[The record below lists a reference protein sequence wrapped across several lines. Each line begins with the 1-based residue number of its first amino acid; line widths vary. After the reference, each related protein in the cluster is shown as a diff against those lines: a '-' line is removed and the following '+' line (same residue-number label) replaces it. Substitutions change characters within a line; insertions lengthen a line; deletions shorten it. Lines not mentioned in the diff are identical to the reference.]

1 MKNVGVP
8 IDVGSFIEI
17 DFGKFSNAVNNLLQ
31 NGINRY
37 SPDRFHKYK
46 IIKDILSIENEFSTF
61 WIVFRTLLEK
71 NFNYDKEFRNFCK
84 NKIDVSKLNDKD
96 FDWLKKKIQ
105 KEIIYEYFVFNQFDL
120 LCNQVYY
127 NITNVSSFDGIK
139 WGESL

>member
-1 MKNVGVP
+1 MKNVIIP

-17 DFGKFSNAVNNLLQ
+17 DFGEFSNAVNNLLQ

-37 SPDRFHKYK
+37 LPDRFHKYK
-46 IIKDILSIENEFSTF
+46 IIKDILSIKNEFSTF

-84 NKIDVSKLNDKD
+84 NTMDVSKLNDKD
-96 FDWLKKKIQ
+96 FDCLKKKIQ